1 MGEVVLKFYTSVWE
15 EYQFSSRVLN
25 GICQYL
31 NRHWVKRENDEG
43 KKDIF
48 DIYSVSEFHL
58 CTVTVALCTLYYGFT
73 DCMPKILSKML
84 KTSQKCTLSNS
95 STPHTVYI
103 AHSHTVDSMLSIC
116 LLYMHVYLCTPVL
129 GTD

>member
-1 MGEVVLKFYTSVWE
+1 MACPLLFQRGEGLVGEVVLKFYTSVWE

-48 DIYSVSEFHL
+48 DIYSVSDL
-58 CTVTVALCTLYYGFT
+58 VIGIV
-73 DCMPKILSKML
+73 SW
-84 KTSQKCTLSNS
+84 
-95 STPHTVYI
+95 
-103 AHSHTVDSMLSIC
+103 
-116 LLYMHVYLCTPVL
+116 
-129 GTD
+129 

>member
-1 MGEVVLKFYTSVWE
+1 MGDSVLKFYTTTWE

-48 DIYSVSEFHL
+48 DIYSVSFFFFFFHGPTGNWL
-58 CTVTVALCTLYYGFT
+58 
-73 DCMPKILSKML
+73 
-84 KTSQKCTLSNS
+84 
-95 STPHTVYI
+95 
-103 AHSHTVDSMLSIC
+103 
-116 LLYMHVYLCTPVL
+116 
-129 GTD
+129 

>member
-1 MGEVVLKFYTSVWE
+1 MGDSVLKFYTSTWE

-48 DIYSVSEFHL
+48 DIYSVIYQIVRNACYDCLNTACITDLEGVSIQDHAHAGMFIVL
-58 CTVTVALCTLYYGFT
+58 YFRCVA
-73 DCMPKILSKML
+73 
-84 KTSQKCTLSNS
+84 
-95 STPHTVYI
+95 
-103 AHSHTVDSMLSIC
+103 
-116 LLYMHVYLCTPVL
+116 VL
-129 GTD
+129 VAW

>member
-1 MGEVVLKFYTSVWE
+1 MGDSVLKFYTSSWE

-48 DIYSVSEFHL
+48 DIYSV
-58 CTVTVALCTLYYGFT
+58 G
-73 DCMPKILSKML
+73 
-84 KTSQKCTLSNS
+84 
-95 STPHTVYI
+95 
-103 AHSHTVDSMLSIC
+103 
-116 LLYMHVYLCTPVL
+116 
-129 GTD
+129 

>member
-1 MGEVVLKFYTSVWE
+1 MGDSVLKFYTTSWE

-48 DIYSVSEFHL
+48 DIYSVSEFFLYRVHSTL
-58 CTVTVALCTLYYGFT
+58 CILCDF
-73 DCMPKILSKML
+73 IV
-84 KTSQKCTLSNS
+84 Q
-95 STPHTVYI
+95 
-103 AHSHTVDSMLSIC
+103 
-116 LLYMHVYLCTPVL
+116 YLFHYEF
-129 GTD
+129 

>member
-1 MGEVVLKFYTSVWE
+1 MGDSVLKFYTSAWE

-48 DIYSVSEFHL
+48 DIYSVSVPITYL
-58 CTVTVALCTLYYGFT
+58 ILLTVT
-73 DCMPKILSKML
+73 K
-84 KTSQKCTLSNS
+84 SQYNFVEQQQITS
-95 STPHTVYI
+95 STAKSRENITTYCVCI
-103 AHSHTVDSMLSIC
+103 QM
-116 LLYMHVYLCTPVL
+116 
-129 GTD
+129 

>member
-1 MGEVVLKFYTSVWE
+1 MGDSVLKFYTSTWE

-48 DIYSVSEFHL
+48 DIYSVSCLMF
-58 CTVTVALCTLYYGFT
+58 VRLYGVYAGRVGYHGNFPT
-73 DCMPKILSKML
+73 DTK
-84 KTSQKCTLSNS
+84 
-95 STPHTVYI
+95 
-103 AHSHTVDSMLSIC
+103 
-116 LLYMHVYLCTPVL
+116 
-129 GTD
+129 

>member
-1 MGEVVLKFYTSVWE
+1 MHVHMYVCMYVCTQGGESLMGDAVLKFYTSSWE

-48 DIYSVSEFHL
+48 DIYSVSITYSTYIHATV
-58 CTVTVALCTLYYGFT
+58 CT
-73 DCMPKILSKML
+73 
-84 KTSQKCTLSNS
+84 
-95 STPHTVYI
+95 
-103 AHSHTVDSMLSIC
+103 
-116 LLYMHVYLCTPVL
+116 
-129 GTD
+129 